1 MVSFK
6 FISSALTSKPDWNLL
21 GIIELGTEE
30 FVKRCV
36 EDVVELEEG
45 LDDELQVELDN
56 AAVLFVF
63 GVRLETM
70 EFGGDTMHVG
80 TTSGALRYGTHGFN
94 ITWKTLTPRL
104 LTR

>member
-1 MVSFK
+1 M
-6 FISSALTSKPDWNLL
+6 ALTSKPDWNLL

-70 EFGGDTMHVG
+70 EFGGDKMHVM
-80 TTSGALRYGTHGFN
+80 
-94 ITWKTLTPRL
+94 
-104 LTR
+104 